1 MFREKEKPLHSI
13 PEAASQGHRSISIFQ
28 TASRTITSF
37 LLVWMFGIVDML
49 GETH

>member
-13 PEAASQGHRSISIFQ
+13 PEAGFQGHRGISIFQ
-28 TASRTITSF
+28 PASRSITSF
-37 LLVWMFGIVDML
+37 LLVWMFGIVEML